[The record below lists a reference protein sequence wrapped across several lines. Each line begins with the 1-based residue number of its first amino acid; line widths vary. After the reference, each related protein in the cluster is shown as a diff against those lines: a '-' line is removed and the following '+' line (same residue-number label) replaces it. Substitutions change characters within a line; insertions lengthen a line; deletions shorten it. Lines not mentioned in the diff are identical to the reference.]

1 MDGACNTH
9 EETEII
15 IRFWWGDLKERDLLK
30 DVGVDG
36 WKTLKFIL
44 NECRMSWAGFN
55 SFRRDK

>member
-15 IRFWWGDLKERDLLK
+15 IRFWWGDLKERDILK
-30 DVGVDG
+30 DLGVDG

-44 NECRMSWAGFN
+44 NECRMS
-55 SFRRDK
+55 